1 MFLCSGTK
9 NYFYEV
15 TDAIFDLQ
23 VKMQSNRAHQ
33 TEAPTTASVFRR
45 VAREDGYLGRGG
57 LLTKGVTATMGRNGA
72 FNMVYFGLYH
82 TVMVTL
88 LFP

>member
-1 MFLCSGTK
+1 
-9 NYFYEV
+9 
-15 TDAIFDLQ
+15 
-23 VKMQSNRAHQ
+23 MQSDRAHQ

-57 LLTKGVTATMGRNGA
+57 LLTKGITATMGRNGA

-82 TVMVTL
+82 TVMVRYSCSPDNIFFNSNSSSFL
-88 LFP
+88 PVA